1 MAQGNTWV
9 DGVPAGDAED
19 LQVCVVTVA
28 LIALHGMEGM
38 MRPDRPRYWALHCR
52 AMLAHLLILSHSL
65 LLGTRND
72 GLKLM
77 ESALHFLKAGAGILL
92 LPADAFKE
100 LLAMLFSNAGALLPL
115 LDALGKDLVDAT
127 AGNSGA
133 GRNVASNKWG
143 EPKMT
148 KWMVTKW

>member
-1 MAQGNTWV
+1 MAQGNTWI

-19 LQVCVVTVA
+19 LQVCVITVT

-38 MRPDRPRYWALHCR
+38 MRPGRTKYWALQCH

-77 ESALHFLKAGAGILL
+77 ESALHFLKAGAGTLL
-92 LPADAFKE
+92 LTANAFKE
-100 LLAMLFSNAGALLPL
+100 LLTVLFSNAGALLPL
-115 LDALGKDLVDAT
+115 LDALGEDLVDAA
-127 AGNSGA
+127 AGSSDA
-133 GRNVASNKWG
+133 GRKVASNK
-143 EPKMT
+143 
-148 KWMVTKW
+148 